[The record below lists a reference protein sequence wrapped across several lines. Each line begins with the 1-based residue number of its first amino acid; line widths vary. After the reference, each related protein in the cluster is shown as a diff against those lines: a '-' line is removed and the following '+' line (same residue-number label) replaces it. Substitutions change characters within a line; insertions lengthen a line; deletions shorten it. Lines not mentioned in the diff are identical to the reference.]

1 MLTTLMLPLQTVFV
15 PLSLWDDFLGFLNT
29 IMQPLYWAVSWILVA
44 FHWFFSLFM
53 DPDWGWTWALSIV
66 LLTMVIR
73 TALIPL
79 FVRQIN
85 SSRNMQLL
93 QPKVKALQDKYG
105 ADREKLGQETM
116 KLYKEEGVNPMASCL
131 PIVLQAPVFM
141 ALFWV
146 LRNTSTGDA
155 MGYFTQD
162 KNLMESLQHAQLMG
176 AQISRTFWPVTQ
188 WTAVQTIAAILIVLM
203 VVALFVNQLQLMRK
217 NMPPEAMTGPMAQQ
231 QKMMLYVFPLIYLF
245 TGVNIP
251 IGVLFYWLTTNLW
264 TMGQQ
269 FLLIHNNPAPNT
281 PAYIDWEERLRARG
295 KDPDAILAKRR
306 GGKKKAAP
314 AAYDPTKVARQ
325 STPATAAAPE
335 DGGASAKRGGG
346 GAVARQAKAQPSS
359 AAQAPPVEAAS
370 DQPAKLVVHRQQP
383 TKTSRAKRK
392 S

>member
-1 MLTTLMLPLQTVFV
+1 MLTTLMETWNTLLV

-29 IMQPLYWAVSWILVA
+29 IMTPLYWAVSAVLVW
-44 FHWFFSLFM
+44 FHWLFSLFM
-53 DPDWGWTWALSIV
+53 DPHSGWTWGLSIV

-131 PIVLQAPVFM
+131 PVLLQAPIFM

-146 LRNTSTGDA
+146 LRNTSTGTA

-162 KNLMESLQHAQLMG
+162 EGLKESLQNAVLLG
-176 AQISRTFWPVTQ
+176 AHISETFWPVNQ
-188 WTAVQTIAAILIVLM
+188 WTAVQTIAIVLIVLM
-203 VVALFVNQLQLMRK
+203 VAVLFINQLQLMRK
-217 NMPPEAMTGPMAQQ
+217 NMPPEALTGPMAQQ
-231 QKMMLYVFPLIYLF
+231 QKMMLYAFPVIYAI

-251 IGVLFYWLTTNLW
+251 IGVLVYWLTTNLW

-269 FLLIHNNPAPNT
+269 YLLIHNNPAPNT
-281 PAYIDWEERLRARG
+281 PAYVDWEERMRAKG
-295 KDPDAILAKRR
+295 KDPEAILAKRR
-306 GGKKKAAP
+306 RGTQKRPQQAQ
-314 AAYDPTKVARQ
+314 YDPTKVARQ
-325 STPATAAAPE
+325 NTSGAPVARSRPAAKPKPAATTTGPREDRDSTPA
-335 DGGASAKRGGG
+335 G
-346 GAVARQAKAQPSS
+346 
-359 AAQAPPVEAAS
+359 EAT
-370 DQPAKLVVHRQQP
+370 KTVVQRQQP
-383 TKTSRAKRK
+383 NRQSRARRK